1 MKAILI
7 TVMLIMVVI
16 AIYNQAVGG
25 STGMRKQV
33 TDSGGRMN
41 GTIER
46 INP

>member
-1 MKAILI
+1 MRSILV

-16 AIYNQAVGG
+16 VIYNSVVGG
-25 STGMRKQV
+25 STGTRKQV
-33 TDSGGRMN
+33 SDSGARIN

>member
-7 TVMLIMVVI
+7 TVMLIIVVI

-25 STGMRKQV
+25 NAGTRKQV